1 MRRELE
7 ERLCEDFPDLFRQYS
22 YSKESYYALYIAC
35 GDGWEPIIRRLSERI
50 KNIAET
56 IVKSHHNHGN
66 MEVSG
71 EMQDRKSV
79 DGGSKITLTPRDFR
93 FMYIKEKYGIL
104 HLSLSQS
111 APELEEAMNQA
122 RQESRYTCET
132 CGRPGKFGGP
142 SWPLVFCNH
151 HGFDDRRA
159 LNF

>member
-22 YSKESYYALYIAC
+22 YSKGSYYALYIAC

-50 KNIAET
+50 KNIVET
-56 IVKSHHNHGN
+56 IVKSHRNHGN
-66 MEVSG
+66 MEISA
-71 EMQDRKSV
+71 EIQDRKSV
-79 DGGSKITLTPRDFR
+79 DGGSKIRLTRRDFR
-93 FMYIKEKYGIL
+93 FMYIKEKYGTL

-111 APELEEAMNQA
+111 TPELEEAMNQA
-122 RQESRYTCET
+122 RQESRCTCET

-142 SWPLVFCNH
+142 SCSMVFCNH
-151 HGFDDRRA
+151 HGFDDRRS